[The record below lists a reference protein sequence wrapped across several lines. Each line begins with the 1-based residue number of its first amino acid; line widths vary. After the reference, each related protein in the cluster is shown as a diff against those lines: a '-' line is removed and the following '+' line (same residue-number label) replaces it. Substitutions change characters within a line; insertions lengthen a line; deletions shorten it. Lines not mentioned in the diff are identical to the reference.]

1 MECTRLGASS
11 IEVQCLAHASR
22 KKGAQSTF
30 GRGEGR
36 KKKKKK
42 RERKET
48 IFVTTY
54 RVDQLVE

>member
-42 RERKET
+42 KGEEGNHFRYNIQGRSAC
-48 IFVTTY
+48 
-54 RVDQLVE
+54 